1 MQSIDLAIVGVYLI
15 LVIWLGA
22 RCSRRQTSIDDYFLA
37 KQQVPWWALMA
48 SIVATETS
56 TITLISVPGY
66 AFGGDF
72 TFLQIALGY
81 LIGRVLVSVLLLPA
95 YFRGKLLTVYQLIGQ
110 RFSPQVGRLAA
121 SIFLFTRCLS
131 DGFRLFA
138 TGLVGAAV
146 LASIPAVTH
155 LTGAM
160 SADIDENTILVS
172 TAITLIGTVTLAYT
186 LLGGMR
192 AVVWTDLTQLIV
204 YLTGSSIV
212 GLILLNEMPSGWIET
227 ATSAGKFRLFDF
239 ALDATKNYT
248 FWSAVIGG
256 IFLTC
261 STHGT
266 DQLLV
271 QRYLSSRS
279 ISDAQRALVVSG
291 FVVFVQFALLLTIG
305 TMLWTYY
312 ATQAPDE
319 SLVLMADGKMSPD
332 QVFPMFMIANLP
344 TGVRGLMVASIVAA
358 AMSTMSSSLNSL
370 AASTVGDFY
379 IPWTD
384 GSRSDRHYLTVS
396 KGATVAWGGLQLT
409 MAFLAMKFSS
419 RVIDEVLGLQSLTG
433 GLILGLFLLGFIATR
448 RSAAAGGG
456 VLIGI
461 VVMLLVYLSTPL
473 SWQWYAAIG
482 SLTTLTGGWLTDH
495 AINYFGRKEYAG

>member
-1 MQSIDLAIVGVYLI
+1 M
-15 LVIWLGA
+15 
-22 RCSRRQTSIDDYFLA
+22 
-37 KQQVPWWALMA
+37 
-48 SIVATETS
+48 
-56 TITLISVPGY
+56 
-66 AFGGDF
+66 
-72 TFLQIALGY
+72 
-81 LIGRVLVSVLLLPA
+81 
-95 YFRGKLLTVYQLIGQ
+95 
-110 RFSPQVGRLAA
+110 
-121 SIFLFTRCLS
+121 
-131 DGFRLFA
+131 
-138 TGLVGAAV
+138 
-146 LASIPAVTH
+146 ASIPAITD

-172 TAITLIGTVTLAYT
+172 TAISLIGTVTLAYT

-204 YLTGSSIV
+204 YLTGSAIV

-291 FVVFVQFALLLTIG
+291 FVVFVQFALLLAIG

-312 ATQAPDE
+312 ATHAPDE
-319 SLVLMADGKMSPD
+319 SLVFMADSKMSPD

-379 IPWTD
+379 IPWTG

-396 KGATVAWGGLQLT
+396 KSATVAWGGLQLT
-409 MAFLAMKFSS
+409 IAFLAIKFSS

-461 VVMLLVYLSTPL
+461 VVMVLVYVSTPL

-495 AINYFGRKEYAG
+495 AIKHFDRKEYGR